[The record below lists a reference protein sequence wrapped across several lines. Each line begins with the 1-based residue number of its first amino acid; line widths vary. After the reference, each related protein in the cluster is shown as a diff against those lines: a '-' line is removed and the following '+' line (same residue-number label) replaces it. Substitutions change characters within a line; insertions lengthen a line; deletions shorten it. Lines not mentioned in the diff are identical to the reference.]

1 MNENKNK
8 SNYWKEIFNIRTIAM
23 NGLIAALYAVLTYLG
38 NIAGLSY
45 SFMQFRFSEF
55 LMLFVFFNS
64 HYTLGLT
71 VGCLLANL
79 ISSSGIY
86 DITLGTLATFIS
98 CILMIIFSKKVK
110 SLFLTGLIPCF
121 INAFMVPLIIYLASL
136 GTSSAFNMTGMVYFV
151 MWGWVLLGE
160 LLSINVFGYVI
171 FMGLKHYKN
180 FPKMVDAKRNAD
192 FKW

>member
-171 FMGLKHYKN
+171 FMVLKHYKN

>member
-8 SNYWKEIFNIRTIAM
+8 SNRWKEIFNVRTIAI
-23 NGLIAALYAVLTYLG
+23 NALIAALYAILTYLG
-38 NIAGLSY
+38 NFAGLSY

-55 LMLFVFFNS
+55 LMLLVFFNS

-71 VGCLLANL
+71 IGCLLANL

-98 CILMIIFSKKVK
+98 CILMIVFSKKVK

-121 INAFMVPLIIYLASL
+121 VNAFMVPLIIYLASI
-136 GTSSAFNMTGMVYFV
+136 GTDGAFNMTGMVYFV

-160 LLSINVFGYVI
+160 LLSINVFGYII
-171 FMGLKHYKN
+171 FMILKHYRN

>member
-1 MNENKNK
+1 MNKN
-8 SNYWKEIFNIRTIAM
+8 SNKASYWKEVFNVKSICINA
-23 NGLIAALYAVLTYLG
+23 LIAALYAVLTYLG
-38 NIAGLSY
+38 NLLGLSY
-45 SFMQFRFSEF
+45 SYMQFRFSEF
-55 LMLFVFFNS
+55 LMLLVFFNP

-71 VGCLLANL
+71 IGCLLANL
-79 ISSSGIY
+79 ISSAGIY

-98 CILMIIFSKKVK
+98 CILMILFSKKVK

-121 INAFMVPLIIYLASL
+121 INAFMVPLIIYLACI
-136 GTSSAFNMTGMVYFV
+136 GTDGAFNMTGMVYFI

-171 FMGLKHYKN
+171 FMGLKHYHN
-180 FPKMVDAKRNAD
+180 FDKLIDAKRNAD

>member
-8 SNYWKEIFNIRTIAM
+8 SNRWKEIFNIRTIAI
-23 NGLIAALYAVLTYLG
+23 NALIAALYAILTYLG
-38 NIAGLSY
+38 NFAGLSY

-55 LMLFVFFNS
+55 LMLLVFFNS

-71 VGCLLANL
+71 IGCLLANL

-121 INAFMVPLIIYLASL
+121 VNAFMVPLIIYLASI
-136 GTSSAFNMTGMVYFV
+136 GTDAAFNMTGMVYFV

-171 FMGLKHYKN
+171 FMILKHYRN
-180 FPKMVDAKRNAD
+180 FSKMVDAKRNVD

>member
-55 LMLFVFFNS
+55 LMLLVFFNS